1 MPTGFPGRDA
11 ALYVSQG
18 GVPETF
24 AKLAGARTTNMTLNN
39 EPVDVTNIDSNGF
52 RELLPDG
59 GVQSMEATISGIV
72 KDHAVYR
79 DVQLQAQQRTL
90 QTYQYRSGNGDIW
103 QASMAIASL
112 QRTGEYNGAETF
124 NITLQSSGDIS
135 FNIGS

>member
-18 GVPETF
+18 GSPETF
-24 AKLAGARTTNMTLNN
+24 AKLAGARTTAMTLNN

-59 GVQSMEATISGIV
+59 GVQSMDATISGIV
-72 KDHAVYR
+72 KNHIVYR
-79 DVQLQAQQRTL
+79 DVQLQAQQRTI
-90 QTYQYRSGNGDIW
+90 QKYQFRSGNGDIW
-103 QASMAIASL
+103 EADMVISNL

-124 NITLQSSGDIS
+124 SISLQSSGTIS